1 MVLPSSGSNFESDHR
16 NFAYSSLTLH
26 LQFISAAHTQ
36 LEFRHK
42 YSCMF
47 DVIHEWD
54 TRWLLRLIHWPKRV
68 KFLQLIR
75 LVSRTGDGHS
85 YPVIAI
91 APFVLGFDPTFRLFK
106 IFLAGFCIERSAY
119 FVMKNSLRRKR
130 PTEHLSFE
138 SAVTP
143 GDRFSFPSGHTSA
156 AFLVSTILALGFFDY
171 SAFALIPL
179 AWACAIGC
187 SRILLG
193 VHYPLDTIAGCLL
206 GSSVAVLVSTNT
218 YFATG

>member
-1 MVLPSSGSNFESDHR
+1 ML
-16 NFAYSSLTLH
+16 
-26 LQFISAAHTQ
+26 
-36 LEFRHK
+36 
-42 YSCMF
+42 
-47 DVIHEWD
+47 DVIHKWD

-68 KFLQLIR
+68 QFLQLIR
-75 LVSRTGDGHS
+75 LVSRSGDGHA
-85 YPVIAI
+85 YPIIAI
-91 APFVLGFDPTFRLFK
+91 APLALGMDSNVRLFK

-130 PTEHLSFE
+130 PTEHLSLE

-156 AFLVSTILALGFFDY
+156 AFLVTTVLALGFFEHTV
-171 SAFALIPL
+171 FALIPL

-187 SRILLG
+187 SRVLLG

-206 GSSVAVLVSTNT
+206 GSSVAIFVSNSAF
-218 YFATG
+218 FATL

>member
-1 MVLPSSGSNFESDHR
+1 
-16 NFAYSSLTLH
+16 
-26 LQFISAAHTQ
+26 
-36 LEFRHK
+36 
-42 YSCMF
+42 MF
-47 DVIHEWD
+47 DVIHKWD

-68 KFLQLIR
+68 KFLHLIR
-75 LVSRTGDGHS
+75 LISRTGDGHS

-91 APFVLGFDPTFRLFK
+91 APFALGFDPTFRLFK

-130 PTEHLSFE
+130 PTEHLSLE

-156 AFLVSTILALGFFDY
+156 AFLVSTILALGSFDY
-171 SAFALIPL
+171 SAFALSPL

-193 VHYPLDTIAGCLL
+193 VHYPIDTIAGCLL